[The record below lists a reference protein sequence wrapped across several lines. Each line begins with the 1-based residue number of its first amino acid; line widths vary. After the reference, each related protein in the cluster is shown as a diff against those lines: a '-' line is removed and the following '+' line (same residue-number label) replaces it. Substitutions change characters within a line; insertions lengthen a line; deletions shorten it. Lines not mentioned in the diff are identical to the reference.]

1 MDLCAEMLIK
11 YSLTVSDFRTDV
23 PHYQKLLSYLPW
35 KTAKKFDRWY
45 NRWIV
50 YPSFAKRI
58 SWLPD
63 FFHIVD
69 HSYAHLANY
78 LPEGKTGVYCHDL
91 DAFKC
96 ILAPDQEP
104 RPDWYRKMMGKV
116 FEGLKKA
123 RVVFCSTK
131 VTQHSLLTLGH
142 WNSDAIHV
150 APYGVS
156 EEFQPNGPKE
166 SGEFL
171 LHVGSCIPRKRMDVL
186 LNAFAKVTKFRSGWK
201 LIQAGGLFSPEHRL
215 QIQDLK
221 LGGIVEQRQNLTRED
236 LASLYRGAKCLVIT
250 SDSEGFGLPL
260 IEGMSCGARVVASDI
275 PVLREVGGD
284 EITFFAPGEPDAC
297 AQSILKVTESSFS
310 NGDYLPRKWS
320 WLDHVKTIRSVYSSL
335 GKCKK

>member
-1 MDLCAEMLIK
+1 MDLCAEMLVR
-11 YSLTVSDFRTDV
+11 YSSSDSEIRSKI

-35 KTAKKFDRWY
+35 KSAKNFDRWY

-50 YPSFAKRI
+50 YPSFAKRL
-58 SWLPD
+58 SLLPD

-69 HSYAHLANY
+69 HSYAHLVNY
-78 LPEGKTGVYCHDL
+78 LPEGKTGVFCHDL

-131 VTQHSLLTLGH
+131 VTQHSLLTLGN

-150 APYGVS
+150 VPYGVS

-171 LHVGSCIPRKRMDVL
+171 LHVGSCIPRKRLDVL
-186 LNAFAKVTKFRSGWK
+186 LNAFAKVSMFRPGWK
-201 LIQAGGLFSPEHRL
+201 LIQAGGFFSPEHRL
-215 QIQDLK
+215 QIKELK
-221 LGGIVEQRQNLTRED
+221 LEGIVEQRQNLTRED
-236 LASLYRGAKCLVIT
+236 LALLYRGAKCLVIT

-284 EITFFAPGEPDAC
+284 DIGFFAPGEPDAC
-297 AQSILKVTESSFS
+297 AESILKVTERPLNNRDF
-310 NGDYLPRKWS
+310 LPGKWS
-320 WLDHVKTIRSVYSSL
+320 WLNHVKTIRSVYNTLESSN
-335 GKCKK
+335 K